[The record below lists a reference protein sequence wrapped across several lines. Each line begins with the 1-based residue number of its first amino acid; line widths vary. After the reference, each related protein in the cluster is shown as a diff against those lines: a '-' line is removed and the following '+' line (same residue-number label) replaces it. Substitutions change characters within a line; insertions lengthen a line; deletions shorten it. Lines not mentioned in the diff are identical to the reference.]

1 MSEQPEAIEIEV
13 VESTRAARGD
23 ALPPDL
29 GACARS
35 AVRQCEQTLSDLARQ
50 AYLQTQ
56 VYANRSL
63 DRKSVV

>member
-35 AVRQCEQTLSDLARQ
+35 AVRQL
-50 AYLQTQ
+50 
-56 VYANRSL
+56 
-63 DRKSVV
+63 